1 MRRRVRHFDPNF
13 WQCKVFWGVSKKN
26 DRSMTLQ
33 WIRTPPECQN
43 LRFSIKSMLGMLV
56 RRTSIPLRYLQ
67 LELRASPHANY
78 GEK

>member
-1 MRRRVRHFDPNF
+1 
-13 WQCKVFWGVSKKN
+13 
-26 DRSMTLQ
+26 MTLQ
-33 WIRTPPECQN
+33 WITTPPECQN

-78 GEK
+78 GEE